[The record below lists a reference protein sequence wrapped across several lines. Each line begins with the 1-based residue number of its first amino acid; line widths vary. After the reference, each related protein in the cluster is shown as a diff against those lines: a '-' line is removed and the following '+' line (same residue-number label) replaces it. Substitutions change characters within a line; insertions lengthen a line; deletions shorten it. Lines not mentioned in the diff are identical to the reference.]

1 MKNIHEVLRA
11 KEQLL
16 EETQK
21 DIAALKH
28 SIRLLTDERE
38 GSGET
43 APVGAPSLSS
53 LPVPPVVMRPAGSS
67 QPGKEGTYSPWDTGS
82 KQFP

>member
-16 EETQK
+16 EQTQK
-21 DIAALKH
+21 DIEALRHTIK
-28 SIRLLTDERE
+28 LLSDGSE
-38 GSGET
+38 GESASSG
-43 APVGAPSLSS
+43 VSLSS
-53 LPVPPVVMRPAGSS
+53 MPVPPVVMRPAGAKESS
-67 QPGKEGTYSPWDTGS
+67 YSTWDGGP

>member
-16 EETQK
+16 EQTQR
-21 DIAALKH
+21 DIEALRHTIK
-28 SIRLLTDERE
+28 LLTDEPE
-38 GSGET
+38 GET
-43 APVGAPSLSS
+43 ATSGSSMLSS
-53 LPVPPVVMRPAGSS
+53 MPVPPVVMRPANSGS
-67 QPGKEGTYSPWDTGS
+67 KESTYSNWDAGS

>member
-16 EETQK
+16 EQTQK
-21 DIAALKH
+21 DIEALRHTIK
-28 SIRLLTDERE
+28 LLSDGGDAESMS
-38 GSGET
+38 SG
-43 APVGAPSLSS
+43 ASSLSNM
-53 LPVPPVVMRPAGSS
+53 PVPPVVMRPAGS
-67 QPGKEGTYSPWDTGS
+67 KESSYSTWEGGP

>member
-16 EETQK
+16 EQTQR
-21 DIAALKH
+21 DIEALKH
-28 SIRLLTDERE
+28 AIKLLTDDGDAESASA
-38 GSGET
+38 GS
-43 APVGAPSLSS
+43 SMLSS
-53 LPVPPVVMRPAGSS
+53 MPVPPVVMRPSNAGTKDSS
-67 QPGKEGTYSPWDTGS
+67 YSSWDAGS